1 MVDFRMFNDRGENL
15 YSESRHAFGTGIDAY
30 QRSIEYMVKRTPF
43 GSKYGK
49 K

>member
-1 MVDFRMFNDRGENL
+1 LFNDRGENI
-15 YSESRHAFGTGIDAY
+15 YSESRHAFGTNIDAY
-30 QRSIEYMVKRTPF
+30 KGSIEYMARRTPF